1 MMMIFY
7 LSSMSLLVLRRYGT
21 FSDLFSALRH
31 DAHLQNEVLEQK
43 FIEVA
48 MERSIQQE
56 IKQSNTFE
64 AKANE

>member
-1 MMMIFY
+1 MMIIFY
-7 LSSMSLLVLRRYGT
+7 LSIMSLLVIRRYGT
-21 FSDLFSALRH
+21 FSDLFNAMRH
-31 DAHLQNEVLEQK
+31 DAHLQNDVLEQE

-56 IKQSNTFE
+56 IEQNNTFE